1 MPLAA
6 SLWQGGL
13 GCNFTLLWHT
23 VQSFKTITC
32 PFYRLLWVV
41 RKNLSFWGMWRYFSP
56 QSVSFLVKVFKH
68 TTNKMLCSNNDC
80 IPAEALYDKN
90 CSISVWGL
98 VPEWVVDKQLSS
110 SRTCTWVTSVQ
121 QKMICYDSL
130 IRHLWTGMCKK
141 GGVILM
147 KQTMNMECRLGC
159 IGMSIL
165 QGIPAPSFLWLQHK

>member
-41 RKNLSFWGMWRYFSP
+41 RKNFSFWGMWRYFSP

-141 GGVILM
+141 GGV
-147 KQTMNMECRLGC
+147 
-159 IGMSIL
+159 S
-165 QGIPAPSFLWLQHK
+165 